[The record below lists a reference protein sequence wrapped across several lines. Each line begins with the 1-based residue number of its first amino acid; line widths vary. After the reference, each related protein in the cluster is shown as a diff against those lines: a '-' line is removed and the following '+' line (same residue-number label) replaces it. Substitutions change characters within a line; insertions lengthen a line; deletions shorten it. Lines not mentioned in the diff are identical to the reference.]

1 MVPALEV
8 PCLLDDF
15 KVSVVELVTE
25 SVAESAVASVT
36 DRLVFNAFVVDTL
49 AFFQIAVGFFVEFVT

>member
-8 PCLLDDF
+8 LCLLDDF
-15 KVSVVELVTE
+15 KESAVESVTE
-25 SVAESAVASVT
+25 SAAESAVESVT
-36 DRLVFNAFVVDTL
+36 NRLVFNAFVVDTL